1 VGIHPS
7 TSPTVE
13 DTSEELKTAIMVEF
27 GCFNPRIR
35 KIISMSSHIKRWPL
49 FVYNPLPTWV
59 RGHVLLIG
67 NAAHPILPFTGQGA
81 TQAMEDG
88 AALGALLKDHKAM
101 NLDHI
106 LSSFEAV
113 HKNRTARVQILS
125 SVRAG
130 LETQVTDK
138 LAPYLDEMVPVAPAS
153 LIERVQ
159 HDFRCVIP

>member
-1 VGIHPS
+1 
-7 TSPTVE
+7 
-13 DTSEELKTAIMVEF
+13 
-27 GCFNPRIR
+27 
-35 KIISMSSHIKRWPL
+35 MSSHIKRWPL